1 MGCSAAST
9 LFLLTLLVGMVK
21 EHGKAAALTG
31 KGSPDFEGYEKL
43 LKNISGS
50 RIPGMMILNDHG
62 ESVSISAFKI
72 PHAIFR

>member
-1 MGCSAAST
+1 MGYSASST

-50 RIPGMMILNDHG
+50 RMPGLILNYHG

>member
-1 MGCSAAST
+1 MGYSATST

-31 KGSPDFEGYEKL
+31 KGSPDFDGYEKL

-50 RIPGMMILNDHG
+50 RMPGLL
-62 ESVSISAFKI
+62 
-72 PHAIFR
+72 